1 MFIQLALM
9 EVKINFVKVL
19 NFDKVIETNSRKMN
33 NKNTQTF
40 RYKSQL
46 N

>member
-19 NFDKVIETNSRKMN
+19 NFDKVCCGFPTDA
-33 NKNTQTF
+33 
-40 RYKSQL
+40 
-46 N
+46 